1 MILIT
6 GAAGKTGKAVL
17 RALADKGMPARAAV
31 FRVEQVQQVEA
42 QGAKEVVVGDL
53 HDAAFIRRA
62 MQGVKGVYHIPPNI
76 HPDEIAM
83 GRDLIAAARELGIEH
98 FVYHSVLHPQ
108 VEEMPHHWKK
118 MRVEE
123 LLFKSGLAY
132 TILQP
137 AVYMQNLLGNWAKII
152 DSGRYTVPY
161 AVESRLSL
169 VDLEDVA
176 EAAAIVLSG
185 VSPAGGQPQHN
196 GATYEL
202 AGTAGASQS
211 EIAEILSLY
220 LGRPVVAECIPLDRW
235 EREARASLLGDEQ
248 VQTLL
253 RMFAYYEKYGFW
265 GNPQVLSWLLN
276 RPATSL
282 DAFVQRTV
290 EKLAQVAR

>member
-17 RALADKGMPARAAV
+17 RALAEKGMPAKAAV

-42 QGAKEVVVGDL
+42 LGAREVVLGDL
-53 HDAAFIRRA
+53 RDAAFIRRA
-62 MQGVKGVYHIPPNI
+62 MQGVKAVYHIPPNV
-76 HPDEIAM
+76 HPDEIAI
-83 GRDLIAAARELGIEH
+83 GREIITAARALGIDH

-108 VEEMPHHWKK
+108 VEDMPHHWKK
-118 MRVEE
+118 LRVEE
-123 LLFKSGLAY
+123 LVFKSGLAY

-137 AVYMQNLLGNWAKII
+137 AVYMQNLLVNWAKII
-152 DSGRYTVPY
+152 ETGRYTIPY
-161 AVESRLSL
+161 AVGSRLSL

-176 EAAAIVLSG
+176 EAAAIVLSA
-185 VSPAGGQPQHN
+185 VSTAGGQPQHN

-202 AGTAGASQS
+202 AGTPGTSQS
-211 EIAEILSLY
+211 EIAETLSQH
-220 LGRPVVAECIPLDRW
+220 LGRPVVAESISLDRW
-235 EREARASLLGDEQ
+235 ECEARASLLGEEQ

-253 RMFAYYEKYGFW
+253 RMFAYYENYGFW

-282 DAFVQRTV
+282 DVFVQRAV
-290 EKLAQVAR
+290 EKLAQIAR